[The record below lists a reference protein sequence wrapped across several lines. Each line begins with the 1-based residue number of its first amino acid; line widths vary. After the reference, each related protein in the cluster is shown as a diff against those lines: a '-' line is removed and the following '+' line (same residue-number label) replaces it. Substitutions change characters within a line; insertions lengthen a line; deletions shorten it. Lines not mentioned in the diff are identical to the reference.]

1 MRNFELI
8 MKADKILIVDDEP
21 DILEIL
27 KYNFEKEKYDVTTAC
42 NGKEAIEL
50 AKKTNPDLIILDVM
64 MPELDG
70 IETCRLLREM
80 PAFSSTIIIFL
91 TARNEDYSEIAGFNI
106 GADDYVTK
114 PIRPRTLIAR
124 IKALLKRNKTAKINS
139 DVRIGNLIISIEKR
153 LVIKNNLEI
162 FLPKKEFELLLLLAS
177 KPEKVF
183 SREEIYNN
191 IWGSSVIVGDRTLD
205 VHIRKLRKKIGEEYI
220 RTSKGIGYSINSKFY
235 K

>member
-1 MRNFELI
+1 MVN
-8 MKADKILIVDDEP
+8 KNQKILIVDDEP

-27 KYNFEKEKYDVTTAC
+27 KYNFEKESYTVTTAS

-70 IETCRLLREM
+70 IETCRLLREI
-80 PAFSSTIIIFL
+80 PSFSNTIIIFL
-91 TARNEDYSEIAGFNI
+91 TARNEEYSEIAGFNV

-124 IKALLKRNKTAKINS
+124 VKALLKRNKANIESN
-139 DVRIGNLIISIEKR
+139 DIIIGNLTINIEKR
-153 LVIKNNLEI
+153 LVIKNNTEI
-162 FLPKKEFELLLLLAS
+162 ILPKKEFDLLLLFAS

-183 SREEIYNN
+183 SRDEIYKN
-191 IWGSSVIVGDRTLD
+191 IWGSYIIVGDRTLD

-220 RTSKGIGYSINSKFY
+220 RTSKGIGYSINSKRFD
-235 K
+235 

>member
-1 MRNFELI
+1 
-8 MKADKILIVDDEP
+8 MKANKILIVDDEP

-27 KYNFEKEKYDVTTAC
+27 KYNFEKEKYNVTTAK
-42 NGKEAIEL
+42 NGKEAIVL
-50 AKKTNPDLIILDVM
+50 AQKINPDLIILDVM

-70 IETCRLLREM
+70 IETCRLLREI
-80 PAFSSTIIIFL
+80 PAFSNTLIIFL
-91 TARNEDYSEIAGFNI
+91 TARNEEYSEIAGFNV

-114 PIRPRTLIAR
+114 PIRPRTLIVR
-124 IKALLKRNKTAKINS
+124 VKALLKRNKMDTINS
-139 DVRIGNLIISIEKR
+139 NVTIGNLTISIEKR
-153 LVIKNNLEI
+153 LVIKNDTEI
-162 FLPKKEFELLLLLAS
+162 ILPKKEFELLLLLAS

-183 SREEIYNN
+183 SREEIYNT

>member
-1 MRNFELI
+1 
-8 MKADKILIVDDEP
+8 MKNKDYKILIVDDEP

-27 KYNFEKEKYDVTTAC
+27 KYNFEKENYIVTTAN
-42 NGKEAIEL
+42 NGKEAIEI
-50 AKKTNPDLIILDVM
+50 AKKTNPNLIILDVM

-70 IETCRLLREM
+70 IETCRLLREL
-80 PAFSSTIIIFL
+80 PDFSNTIIIFL
-91 TARNEDYSEIAGFNI
+91 TARNEEYSEIAGFDV

-124 IKALLKRNKTAKINS
+124 VKALLKRNSLNIASNDIIIGELTIN
-139 DVRIGNLIISIEKR
+139 LEKR
-153 LVIKNNLEI
+153 LVIKNDLEI
-162 FLPKKEFELLLLLAS
+162 ILPKKEFDLLLLLAS

-183 SREEIYNN
+183 SREEIYKN
-191 IWGSSVIVGDRTLD
+191 IWGNYIIVGDRTLD

-220 RTSKGIGYSINSKFY
+220 RTSKGIGYSVNTKHL